1 MIDLRNS
8 IYFEINAAVWNF
20 FKQALPI
27 QNSDQYWAS
36 VLAEGERLARK
47 YEGTAQSEFA
57 RDQIFAVV
65 NELERVRKAGS
76 FDSLQSGTGKTKI

>member
-1 MIDLRNS
+1 LIDLRGS
-8 IYFEINAAVWNF
+8 IYFQINAEAWNF
-20 FKQALPI
+20 FKSSLPA

-65 NELERVRKAGS
+65 NELERIRKAGS
-76 FDSLQSGTGKTKI
+76 FDSLKRPGTEKN

>member
-1 MIDLRNS
+1 MIDLRGS
-8 IYFEINAAVWNF
+8 IYFQINAEAWNF
-20 FKQALPI
+20 FKSSLPA

-65 NELERVRKAGS
+65 NELQRIRKAGS
-76 FDSLQSGTGKTKI
+76 FDSLKRPGTEKN

>member
-1 MIDLRNS
+1 MT
-8 IYFEINAAVWNF
+8 FAVAF
-20 FKQALPI
+20 IFKSSLPA

-65 NELERVRKAGS
+65 NELERIRKAGS
-76 FDSLQSGTGKTKI
+76 FDSLKRPGTEKN

>member
-1 MIDLRNS
+1 MIDLRGS
-8 IYFEINAAVWNF
+8 IYFQINAEAWNF
-20 FKQALPI
+20 FKSSLPA

-65 NELERVRKAGS
+65 NELERIRKAGS
-76 FDSLQSGTGKTKI
+76 FDSLKRPGTEKN

>member
-1 MIDLRNS
+1 MIDLRGS
-8 IYFEINAAVWNF
+8 IYFQINAEAWNF
-20 FKQALPI
+20 FKSSLPA

-65 NELERVRKAGS
+65 NDLERK
-76 FDSLQSGTGKTKI
+76 KTKI

>member
-1 MIDLRNS
+1 MIDLRGS
-8 IYFEINAAVWNF
+8 IYFQINAEAWNF
-20 FKQALPI
+20 FKSSLPA

-65 NELERVRKAGS
+65 NETNWNAFARQAASIV
-76 FDSLQSGTGKTKI
+76 